1 VTTVEQARALRAKID
16 AAQAVARRQARAE
29 IELEAIEGDDI
40 DAVAPLFP
48 AWTAGVAVAVGDLV
62 RHDGILYKC
71 VQSHTTQADWA
82 PPVVPALWTPARQT
96 SGPVVDEWV
105 QPTGAHDA
113 YNIGDRVLFN
123 GSVYESTINGNVWSP
138 TGYPQGWRLIT

>member
-1 VTTVEQARALRAKID
+1 VTTVEQAQALRAKID

-29 IELEAIEGDDI
+29 IELEAIDGDDI

-48 AWTAGVAVAVGDLV
+48 VWAAGVAVAVGDLV
-62 RHDGILYKC
+62 RHDNILYRC
-71 VQSHTTQADWA
+71 VQGHTTQADWA

-96 SGPVVDEWV
+96 SGPVVDPWV

-113 YNIGDRVLFN
+113 YQIGDRVTYQ
-123 GSVYESTINGNVWSP
+123 GQTWQSTAANNVWAP
-138 TGYPQGWRLIT
+138 GVFGWTVA